1 MANKKTKLLKV
12 GISNDKQTLKN
23 RTKRAR
29 KKVVKIG
36 MFKYKVDKS
45 PKQTATWNKY

>member
-1 MANKKTKLLKV
+1 MADWTKISTISKEAKNKA
-12 GISNDKQTLKN
+12 
-23 RTKRAR
+23 KRAR